1 MLDLLGRN
9 WWVLAIRGVI
19 AIAFGMLAFIQP
31 KSALGVLV
39 TLVALYLIA
48 DGVSLLATYVR
59 GDPEARRA
67 GWSVAVMGILGILIG
82 VAAFAWPNATA
93 LSILTIVAVW
103 AIVMGAV
110 QLVAAIRL
118 RREIN
123 GELFLAIGGV
133 LAIAFGVYLVTN
145 PSDGLMSLVWLVG
158 FWAVLFGAVTVVLAY
173 RLRSVV
179 GTVPQRA
186 AT

>member
-48 DGVSLLATYVR
+48 DGVSLVATYVR

-67 GWSVAVMGILGILIG
+67 GWSVAVMGILGIVIG

-93 LSILTIVAVW
+93 LS
-103 AIVMGAV
+103 IVMGAV

-179 GTVPQRA
+179 GTIPQRA

>member
-1 MLDLLGRN
+1 
-9 WWVLAIRGVI
+9 
-19 AIAFGMLAFIQP
+19 
-31 KSALGVLV
+31 
-39 TLVALYLIA
+39 
-48 DGVSLLATYVR
+48 
-59 GDPEARRA
+59 
-67 GWSVAVMGILGILIG
+67 
-82 VAAFAWPNATA
+82 
-93 LSILTIVAVW
+93 
-103 AIVMGAV
+103 MGAV